1 MMSET
6 ITQRLGIT
14 TPVSNQTINSGG
26 TATVTTGSVDMQKFH
41 RAFFLVEIG
50 TVVSGGTV
58 TLQLIESASA
68 NLSSA
73 QAPQTVS
80 NISLTGLNTSNKQYS
95 FEIRA
100 DQLDAGYR
108 YVGLQ
113 ATETSGSGGHNVAI
127 TIVGFGDEANHKPGN
142 ANNDSTTVA
151 AQSVAA

>member
-6 ITQRLGIT
+6 ITQRLGIAA
-14 TPVSNQTINSGG
+14 PVSNQTINSGG

-50 TVVSGGTV
+50 TVVAGGTV

-68 NLSSA
+68 NLSGA
-73 QAPQTVS
+73 QAPQSVAST
-80 NISLTGLNTSNKQYS
+80 SLTGLSTSNKQYS

-113 ATETSGSGGHNVAI
+113 ATETSGGGGHNVAV
-127 TIVGFGDEANHKPGN
+127 TIVGFGDEASHKPGN
-142 ANNDSTTVA
+142 ANNDSSVA

>member
-1 MMSET
+1 MSEQ
-6 ITQRLGIT
+6 ITQRLGIAA
-14 TPVSNQTINSGG
+14 PVSNQTINSGG

-50 TVVSGGTV
+50 TVTAGGTV

-68 NLSSA
+68 NLSSP
-73 QAPQTVS
+73 QAPQSVANT
-80 NISLTGLNTSNKQYS
+80 SLTGLNTSNKQYS

-113 ATETSGSGGHNVAI
+113 ATETGGHNVAV
-127 TIVGFGDEANHKPGN
+127 TVVGFGDEANHKPGN
-142 ANNDSTTVA
+142 ANNDSSVA
-151 AQSVAA
+151 SQSVAA